1 MITLDLVEFIE
12 KEEKN
17 GTPREKIKS
26 ELLSAGWLAEDIE
39 EGFQKVAPAFVVP
52 KTVEPVAPKIQTTF
66 TPALSASPA
75 EPKVDIVVPAEIK
88 NPEPE
93 KISEVKPVEPTQPVQ
108 PTPSAQTVAPIVK
121 NIEPQISVA
130 PIVEPVP
137 VSAPA
142 PELVSTPEVKIDSN
156 IEPETPKIDPYREV
170 VKEEKPIENSFSAS
184 VPPSNLP
191 KVWTP
196 SNIPIISTENT
207 EVIPRLIPKKV
218 ETVIPPK
225 SVLPPVRTPE
235 RKAELAKVYQKPPVA
250 PVENNIVPPMTSA
263 PVSAPVGS
271 VSSPAPISNM
281 PTSPAP
287 VSMPASPV
295 VEINPTPAV
304 SVPPVVNIAPA
315 TPAPSGKPPY
325 MVFAKQELSKPAPGP
340 ASSPVSSPASYSPNS
355 AVTSSFTRDSKNFV
369 FEEKKPGVPR
379 FIVGV
384 FIFVAIACIFG
395 GVAFAYM
402 TGLID
407 IPFLP
412 KINQTAV
419 TAKYIDPIINE
430 QNSNQQNN
438 TNLEVGNVTNSF
450 VFDESG
456 QAEGS
461 GSADVLVPPGP
472 AVDIEALKTK
482 DKKVEENISN
492 IELQIYKKYAL
503 NKNLYGTK
511 SNLKGSCVDPE
522 KDSLFYTDPN
532 DMNTN
537 TISFFLGK
545 IFDNTDGE
553 GSCYSTTKAWA
564 MSFPLASETGS
575 YVCVDST
582 NKKITTKIALSGTV
596 CK

>member
-1 MITLDLVEFIE
+1 MITLDLIEFIE

-17 GTPREKIKS
+17 GTSREKIKS
-26 ELLSAGWLAEDIE
+26 TLLDAGWLAEDIE

-52 KTVEPVAPKIQTTF
+52 KTIEPVAPKIQTTF
-66 TPALSASPA
+66 TPAVSNIAPV
-75 EPKVDIVVPAEIK
+75 EPKVDVAAPVEIK
-88 NPEPE
+88 NVEPE
-93 KISEVKPVEPTQPVQ
+93 KTLNVQSSEPVQ
-108 PTPSAQTVAPIVK
+108 PLNPIVK
-121 NIEPQISVA
+121 NVEPQTSVA
-130 PIVEPVP
+130 PTVEATP
-137 VSAPA
+137 VSV
-142 PELVSTPEVKIDSN
+142 PESLSTPEVKIETKTD
-156 IEPETPKIDPYREV
+156 PEIPKIDPYREV
-170 VKEEKPIENSFSAS
+170 IKEDKPVENSFSAS

-196 SNIPIISTENT
+196 SNIPIISSENT
-207 EVIPRLIPKKV
+207 ETIPRLIPKKV
-218 ETVIPPK
+218 EPIVPPK
-225 SVLPPVRTPE
+225 AVLPPVRTPE
-235 RKAELAKVYQKPPVA
+235 RKAELAKVYQKPSVTPA
-250 PVENNIVPPMTSA
+250 ENNMVPPAMSA
-263 PVSAPVGS
+263 PVAMSTAPA
-271 VSSPAPISNM
+271 SSPAPMSG
-281 PTSPAP
+281 
-287 VSMPASPV
+287 VSTPASVSTPAGPAI
-295 VEINPTPAV
+295 EINPTPAV

-315 TPAPSGKPPY
+315 TSAPSGKPPY
-325 MVFAKQELSKPAPGP
+325 MVFAKQELSKPVT
-340 ASSPVSSPASYSPNS
+340 SPVSVPVSAPAPYSPNS
-355 AVTSSFTRDSKNFV
+355 AVTSSFPRDSKNFV

-395 GVAFAYM
+395 GLAFAYM
-402 TGLID
+402 TGLIN

-412 KINQTAV
+412 KVNQTAV

-430 QNSNQQNN
+430 QK
-438 TNLEVGNVTNSF
+438 NLEINDASVSINY
-450 VFDESG
+450 DEMNQDASNIPNTIG
-456 QAEGS
+456 
-461 GSADVLVPPGP
+461 DVAPIPNTE
-472 AVDIEALKTK
+472 DLKNK
-482 DKKVEENISN
+482 DKNIEENISN

-503 NKNLYGTK
+503 NKNQYGTK

-564 MSFPLASETGS
+564 MSFPLASEAGS

-582 NKKITTKIALSGTV
+582 NKKINTKIALSGTV

>member
-52 KTVEPVAPKIQTTF
+52 KMVEPVAPKIQTTF
-66 TPALSASPA
+66 TPAFSTPPA
-75 EPKVDIVVPAEIK
+75 EPKADIVVPAEIK
-88 NPEPE
+88 TPESE
-93 KISEVKPVEPTQPVQ
+93 KMPEVKTVESVQILEPSTSEKPATQ
-108 PTPSAQTVAPIVK
+108 IVK

-130 PIVEPVP
+130 PIVEPTP

-142 PELVSTPEVKIDSN
+142 PDIVLTPEVKIDSN

-170 VKEEKPIENSFSAS
+170 VKEDKPIENSFSAS

-196 SNIPIISTENT
+196 SNIPIISSENT

-218 ETVIPPK
+218 EPVVSPK
-225 SVLPPVRTPE
+225 AVLPPVRTPE
-235 RKAELAKVYQKPPVA
+235 RKAELAKVYQKPSVA
-250 PVENNIVPPMTSA
+250 PVEDNIVPPAMSA
-263 PVSAPVGS
+263 PIAMSTVPASSSAPMPG
-271 VSSPAPISNM
+271 VS
-281 PTSPAP
+281 TPAP
-287 VSMPASPV
+287 VSTLASPA
-295 VEINPTPAV
+295 VEINPTPTV

-315 TPAPSGKPPY
+315 TSAPSGKPPY
-325 MVFAKQELSKPAPGP
+325 MVFAKQELSKPVT
-340 ASSPVSSPASYSPNS
+340 SPVSMPVSAPAPYSPNS
-355 AVTSSFTRDSKNFV
+355 AVTSSFPRDSKNFV

-395 GVAFAYM
+395 GVAFAYT

-438 TNLEVGNVTNSF
+438 TNLELNNVTNSF

-456 QAEGS
+456 QTEGS
-461 GSADVLVPPGP
+461 GGVDVLVPPNS
-472 AVDIEALKTK
+472 AVDIEALKIK
-482 DKKVEENISN
+482 DKNIEENISN